1 MKPTNANSQMHAK
14 EMLSEEQ
21 KQFSRIQLR
30 SARDAALA
38 DAEGFQAVIHSLE
51 LMGQQLAGEIRNGL
65 GNYKNELK
73 GLAEHSPLS
82 LSVDLEQLNKVH
94 SLPLHC
100 FRQLSLSTDLER
112 LMTYHT
118 SFCDLF
124 DELKDARN
132 DAVHQGAYA
141 RILTDHAVE
150 LAIILEDA
158 LMSKFS
164 RVSQFMVRD
173 VVEAKPWQPVS
184 YVRQQMLKHSFSYIP
199 IRHGDTWKL
208 ISEHSVAQYLRGA
221 PSKTKRRKRL
231 AAKIENSLKE
241 NNENDRLCA
250 PKVANEEIVSPE
262 DSISK
267 ILKRI
272 KERPLLVVNH
282 GREDVLA
289 GILTSAD
296 IL

>member
-1 MKPTNANSQMHAK
+1 M
-14 EMLSEEQ
+14 
-21 KQFSRIQLR
+21 
-30 SARDAALA
+30 
-38 DAEGFQAVIHSLE
+38 AVIHALE
-51 LMGQQLAGEIRNGL
+51 LMGQKLAGEIRSGL
-65 GNYKNELK
+65 GNYKDELK
-73 GLAEHSPLS
+73 CLADASPLS
-82 LSVDLEQLNKVH
+82 AAVNPKQ
-94 SLPLHC
+94 
-100 FRQLSLSTDLER
+100 

-199 IRHGDTWKL
+199 VWHEDTWKL
-208 ISEHSVAQYLRGA
+208 IPEHSVARYLRGA
-221 PSKTKRRKRL
+221 PSKPKRRERL
-231 AAKIENSLKE
+231 AAKVEDSLKE
-241 NNENDRLCA
+241 NNGNDRLCVLKAEIACVEA
-250 PKVANEEIVSPE
+250 P
-262 DSISK
+262 ISEV
-267 ILKRI
+267 LKRMN
-272 KERPLLVVNH
+272 ERPLLVVNH

-289 GILTSAD
+289 GILTSSD